1 MKKLECIALTGAL
14 VMGLLAGCGSQP
26 SNTESNSSGT
36 AAVEDTETVAV
47 EQEEQ
52 ETESAEAPTI
62 YFEGFMPWI
71 GGAGK
76 VASTDEALEKVQ
88 NYVIEQCGVKPVPVL
103 LPSGSEQEKLNLLIS
118 DPSEQL
124 DIIMMNPT
132 WESWGR
138 LAENG
143 QIVPLNDL
151 LDEYGQDIKEAF
163 SGDLEWLLDPMTDED
178 GNIWALPRAL
188 ETTSSPTY
196 IRKDWLDQTGLD
208 MPETFDELEEVL
220 AAFKE
225 ADFAGNGQTIPL
237 LVVNEGGFNYGITSG
252 FTKYGY
258 GYWMD
263 EQDSL
268 IKPAV
273 LQPGFEEC
281 LERVNTWYEEGYMH
295 PDSFTLAWSDFE
307 DLFMADRVGVIIG
320 SYGVTANNLAN
331 LQALDPEA
339 EYVYADGIQGPQGFM
354 ETREKASNSG
364 MMITAKSQN
373 PEACMKL
380 LNWVVADSSNF
391 LTMMYGIEGEGWRW
405 QDKEKGL
412 YVILDTESYGG
423 ELYIYPNNYNLR
435 QIGQVDEESGE
446 LRADSKFMMEDQYRY
461 DTTKESFDKA
471 VFWNAAAIDAI
482 NPNVSDVDKMI
493 SENVIKFI
501 TGQRDLAEW
510 NTFVNDDLQKA
521 GIDAYMEA
529 YTTFYNEN
537 K

>member
-71 GGAGK
+71 GSAGK

-220 AAFKE
+220 AAFK
-225 ADFAGNGQTIPL
+225 
-237 LVVNEGGFNYGITSG
+237 
-252 FTKYGY
+252 
-258 GYWMD
+258 
-263 EQDSL
+263 
-268 IKPAV
+268 
-273 LQPGFEEC
+273 
-281 LERVNTWYEEGYMH
+281 
-295 PDSFTLAWSDFE
+295 
-307 DLFMADRVGVIIG
+307 
-320 SYGVTANNLAN
+320 
-331 LQALDPEA
+331 
-339 EYVYADGIQGPQGFM
+339 
-354 ETREKASNSG
+354 
-364 MMITAKSQN
+364 
-373 PEACMKL
+373 
-380 LNWVVADSSNF
+380 
-391 LTMMYGIEGEGWRW
+391 
-405 QDKEKGL
+405 
-412 YVILDTESYGG
+412 
-423 ELYIYPNNYNLR
+423 
-435 QIGQVDEESGE
+435 
-446 LRADSKFMMEDQYRY
+446 
-461 DTTKESFDKA
+461 
-471 VFWNAAAIDAI
+471 
-482 NPNVSDVDKMI
+482 
-493 SENVIKFI
+493 
-501 TGQRDLAEW
+501 
-510 NTFVNDDLQKA
+510 
-521 GIDAYMEA
+521 
-529 YTTFYNEN
+529 
-537 K
+537 